1 MRFYKSQTGEHM
13 QQGQYWTYTPPRAIK
28 AAMQY
33 QDEDDLIVLIDRTTA
48 NTVHQILGRRFI
60 ILE

>member
-1 MRFYKSQTGEHM
+1 M